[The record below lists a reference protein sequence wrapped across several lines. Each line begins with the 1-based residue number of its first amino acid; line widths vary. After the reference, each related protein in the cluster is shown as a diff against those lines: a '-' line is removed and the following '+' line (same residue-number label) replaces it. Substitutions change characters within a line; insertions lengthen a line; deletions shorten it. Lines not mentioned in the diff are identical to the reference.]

1 MNKVLN
7 YILIF
12 SLFVLL
18 SCDYKPI
25 LSDKNYKFSVN
36 VNKLNGDEKINTTII
51 NNFYYLKDKEKK
63 YDLDLS
69 TIKEKN
75 IISKDS
81 KGDPSVFELIIK
93 VNYIVKKDGK
103 TLIVNNI
110 NRKTTYNNIADKF
123 ELENYEKNIISNLT
137 RNISDKIISSISEIN
152 E

>member
-7 YILIF
+7 YIFIF
-12 SLFVLL
+12 SLFILL

-36 VNKLNGDEKINTTII
+36 VNKLNGDEKINTIII
-51 NNFYYLKDKEKK
+51 NNFYYLKEKEKK

-123 ELENYEKNIISNLT
+123 ELESYEKNIISNLA